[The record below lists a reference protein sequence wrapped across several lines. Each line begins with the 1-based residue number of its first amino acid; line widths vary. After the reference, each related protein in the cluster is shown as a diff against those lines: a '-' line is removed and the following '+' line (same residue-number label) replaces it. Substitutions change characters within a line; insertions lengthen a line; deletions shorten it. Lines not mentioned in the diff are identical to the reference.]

1 MCGLCCKTYDNEVGI
16 SVLEDSKSFSKEY
29 FLQRMAE
36 NGFKIYFGATCNK
49 MYETDIL
56 KKYDIVFNKNIEY
69 AEDMLFNLEYIRC
82 IKKISSI
89 KDCLYYY
96 NDTSGSL
103 SKTEN
108 EKMKYN
114 SAKIRYSYAMQL
126 FKESKILNV
135 CMKDVCTAMALE
147 LIGPTYDICKE
158 NYKGI
163 AIAKKEL
170 GEIYNEKIVRLALKH
185 NKNSTMVH
193 KIAKIAIN
201 LKSYTVFIVLM
212 RMWIPI
218 QKIFKIVDRRSN

>member
-1 MCGLCCKTYDNEVGI
+1 MSTN
-16 SVLEDSKSFSKEY
+16 
-29 FLQRMAE
+29 
-36 NGFKIYFGATCNK
+36 
-49 MYETDIL
+49 
-56 KKYDIVFNKNIEY
+56 
-69 AEDMLFNLEYIRC
+69 
-82 IKKISSI
+82 
-89 KDCLYYY
+89 
-96 NDTSGSL
+96 
-103 SKTEN
+103 
-108 EKMKYN
+108 
-114 SAKIRYSYAMQL
+114 
-126 FKESKILNV
+126 ILNV
-135 CMKDVCTAMALE
+135 CMKNICTAMALE